1 MMTEWMNKWLMAVFC
16 WMIFMPVPELLAQS
30 SKMKEEPR
38 VTLRMKEVSLPEV
51 LSEIEKQA
59 GVTFSYES
67 SLLKELPKISLQV
80 EDETLTDCLTRLFE
94 PYPVVSKVSGKIVIL
109 KRKQR
114 QVTISGFVRDQASS
128 ESLIGAS
135 VYEVAGRKGS
145 ATNSYG
151 FFSLT
156 LPPGNIRLHASY
168 IGYENRSFHFTGL
181 DKDTLLNIELRP
193 NARLEEVVVTASE
206 QDHLPVN
213 NTLMGAMA
221 FSQKTIKATP
231 TLFGESDIVKTLQ
244 LTPGVAS
251 GTEGLA
257 GLYVRGGDQDGNLFL
272 IDGNPVYQINHV
284 GGLFSAFNP
293 EAVRNLDF
301 FKAGFP
307 ARYGGRLSSVVDVH
321 TKEGNMK
328 EFHGSATI
336 GLTSGNLSFEG
347 PLIKDRTAFQVA
359 LRRSWLDILSAPAI
373 AIANRITKKDG
384 SRINLRYAFHDLNVK
399 LNHRF
404 SDRSRM
410 FLSLY
415 NGNDVLKGGSAE
427 FSTKKDQAPYTD
439 GTSASLRWGNLMG
452 TLGWTY
458 VFNNRLFGRVS
469 GVFSRYRSHVR
480 NSNEYSYGVE
490 GADNYFSSS
499 SEMSTS
505 TSILD
510 MGVRSSFDYTPSTS
524 HVIRF
529 GGDFLMHRF
538 RPEYNEVKATGSG
551 MLESSNIGKIYTN
564 DLLWAR
570 EAALFGEDD
579 WNVLPSL
586 RLNAGLRFSLFN
598 VERKTYTLWE
608 PRASLRWLLRD
619 DLSFKTSYARM
630 GQYIHLLGN
639 SYINLPTDAW
649 MPVTR
654 KLKPLISDQVSAGF
668 YYSLMRSYSFS
679 VEGYYK
685 WMKNLLDYK
694 DGYSFLPGTAA
705 WEEKMAVGKG
715 RSYGVEFLARKES
728 GRTTGWI
735 GYTLSWS
742 DRRFDEIDNGRR
754 FPARYDNRHKL
765 NIVVSH
771 KLSDK
776 VELTAA
782 WTYTSGNRMT
792 LSLESYERSDAFP
805 TYNTTFNPYW
815 VYDWGEI
822 SGEVVDFYT
831 HRNNYQMP
839 AYHRLDLG
847 LNIYRPKKK
856 GRMGIWNIS
865 IYNVYSRMNPFMVYK
880 SESWKAMNN
889 LVPGRINLSS
899 GLDKPCFKQI
909 GIMPIIPSI
918 SYTYKF

>member
-1 MMTEWMNKWLMAVFC
+1 MKEWMSKWLVAFFC
-16 WMIFMPVPELLAQS
+16 LVIFAPVSDLPAQTRQVRDVPTLTLAL
-30 SKMKEEPR
+30 KDA
-38 VTLRMKEVSLPEV
+38 SLPEI
-51 LSEIEKQA
+51 LAEIEKQA

-67 SLLKELPKISLQV
+67 SLLKELPRISFRV
-80 EDETLTDCLTRLFE
+80 KDEALTDCLARLFAS
-94 PYPVVSKVSGKIVIL
+94 YPIVYKMNGNIVIL
-109 KRKQR
+109 KRRQR

-135 VYEVAGRKGS
+135 VYEQGSRKGS
-145 ATNSYG
+145 PTNSYG

-156 LPPGNIRLHASY
+156 LPPGDIRLHVSY
-168 IGYENRSFHFTGL
+168 IGYESSSFHFPELGR
-181 DKDTLLNIELRP
+181 DTVLNIELNP
-193 NARLEEVVVTASE
+193 NVHLEEVVVTASE
-206 QDHLPVN
+206 RERLLVN
-213 NTLMGAMA
+213 NTLMGAME
-221 FSQKTIKATP
+221 FNQKTIKATP
-231 TLFGESDIVKTLQ
+231 TLFGEADIVKTMQ
-244 LTPGVAS
+244 LTPGVTS

-293 EAVRNLDF
+293 EAIRNMEF

-328 EFHGSATI
+328 EYHGSVTL
-336 GLTSGNLSFEG
+336 GLISGNLNLEG
-347 PLIKDRTAFQVA
+347 PIIKDRTAFQIS
-359 LRRSWLDILSAPAI
+359 LRRTWLDALSAPAL
-373 AIANRITKKDG
+373 AIGNKIMKKDG
-384 SRINLRYAFHDLNVK
+384 TSLNIRYAFHDLNLK

-404 SDRSRM
+404 NDRSRM
-410 FLSLY
+410 FFSLY
-415 NGNDVLKGGSAE
+415 NGNDVFKGGNTE
-427 FSTKKDQAPYTD
+427 FPTSNYAIPYFDKTN
-439 GTSASLRWGNLMG
+439 TTLRWGNLMG

-458 VFNNRLFGRVS
+458 VFNNRLFGRIS
-469 GVFSRYRSHVR
+469 GVFTRYHSDVGNSKE
-480 NSNEYSYGVE
+480 NSNGVE
-490 GADNYFSSS
+490 GENDYIASFSETNSK
-499 SEMSTS
+499 

-510 MGVRSSFDYTPSTS
+510 IGMRSSFDYTPSTK
-524 HVIRF
+524 HRIRF
-529 GGDFLMHRF
+529 GGDFLIHRF
-538 RPEYNEVKATGSG
+538 RPEYNDLKVSGSDAG
-551 MLESSNIGKIYTN
+551 TLIPSIGKVYTD

-570 EAALFGEDD
+570 EAAVFAEDD
-579 WNVLPSL
+579 WDVLPTL
-586 RLNAGLRFSLFN
+586 RLNGGLRFSLFN
-598 VERKTYTLWE
+598 VERKVYTLPE

-619 DLSFKTSYARM
+619 NMSFKASYARM
-630 GQYIHLLGN
+630 GQYIHLLSN
-639 SYINLPTDAW
+639 SYVNLPTDAW

-654 KLKPLISDQVSAGF
+654 KLKPLVSDQVSTGL
-668 YYSLMRSYSFS
+668 YYDLRQSYSFS

-685 WMKNLLDYK
+685 WMHNLLDYK
-694 DGYSFLPGTAA
+694 DGYSFLPGTVG
-705 WEEKMAVGKG
+705 WEEKMAVGEG
-715 RSYGVEFLARKES
+715 RSYGLEFLARKQS
-728 GRTTGWI
+728 GHTTGWV

-742 DRRFDEIDNGRR
+742 DRRFNEIDNGQR

-792 LSLESYERSDAFP
+792 LALENYEQVDVGSLQHP
-805 TYNTTFNPYW
+805 TNSP
-815 VYDWGEI
+815 I
-822 SGEVVDFYT
+822 SNWEDYSEDMIDRYT

-847 LNIYRPKKK
+847 LNIYRPKKS

-880 SESWKAMNN
+880 SDRSLPVNSMKPDMSYGYSKKS
-889 LVPGRINLSS
+889 V
-899 GLDKPCFKQI
+899 PCFKLI
-909 GIMPIIPSI
+909 GVMPIIPSI

>member
-1 MMTEWMNKWLMAVFC
+1 MMTEWMNKWLMAIFC
-16 WMIFMPVPELLAQS
+16 WMIFMPVPDLLAQS
-30 SKMKEEPR
+30 AKTKDDPR
-38 VTLRMKEVSLPEV
+38 ITLRMKEVSLPEV
-51 LSEIEKQA
+51 LSEIERQA

-67 SLLKELPKISLQV
+67 SLLKELPKISFQV
-80 EDETLTDCLTRLFE
+80 KDEALTDCLTRLFE
-94 PYPVVSKVSGKIVIL
+94 SYPIVYKVSGKIVIL
-109 KRKQR
+109 KRRQR

-135 VYEVAGRKGS
+135 VYEVASRKGS

-168 IGYENRSFHFTGL
+168 IGYESCSFNFTEL
-181 DKDTLLNIELRP
+181 DRDTILNIELRP

-206 QDHLPVN
+206 RDRLSVN
-213 NTLMGAMA
+213 NTLMGTMG

-293 EAVRNLDF
+293 EAICNLDF

-328 EFHGSATI
+328 EYHGSATI
-336 GLTSGNLSFEG
+336 GLISGNLSLEG
-347 PLIKDRTAFQVA
+347 PIIKDRTAFQIA
-359 LRRSWLDILSAPAI
+359 LRRSWLDVLSAPAI
-373 AIANRITKKDG
+373 AIANKVRKDG
-384 SRINLRYAFHDLNVK
+384 HKINLRYAFHDLNLK

-410 FLSLY
+410 FFSLY
-415 NGNDVLKGGSAE
+415 NGNDVLKGGGTD
-427 FSTKKDQAPYTD
+427 FSTEEEQVPYTD
-439 GTSASLRWGNLMG
+439 GTHSSLRWGNLMG

-469 GVFSRYRSHVR
+469 GVFSRYRSNVR
-480 NSNEYSYGVE
+480 SSKEYNYGVE
-490 GADNYFSSS
+490 GEDNYLSSS
-499 SEMSTS
+499 SETSSS

-538 RPEYNEVKATGSG
+538 RPEYNEVKAAGSG
-551 MLESSNIGKIYTN
+551 MLEFSNIGKIYTN

-570 EAALFGEDD
+570 EAAVFGEDD

-598 VERKTYTLWE
+598 VERKAYTLLE

-619 DLSFKTSYARM
+619 DLSFKASYARM

-668 YYSLMRSYSFS
+668 YYNLMRSYSFS

-792 LSLESYERSDAFP
+792 LSLESYEQAGTLTISNQYKMDNWWEP
-805 TYNTTFNPYW
+805 
-815 VYDWGEI
+815 
-822 SGEVVDFYT
+822 SGEVVDLYT
-831 HRNNYQMP
+831 RRNNYQMP

-880 SESWKAMNN
+880 SENWT
-889 LVPGRINLSS
+889 PIINLIPGSS
-899 GLDKPCFKQI
+899 SHSSQNRPCFKLI